1 MNKTRIFG
9 GFSLVEMMLLLL
21 IVSLMIASSVA
32 VISKRHVK
40 VPRLAMHGAFMCYY
54 KDNNGTKQLWEER
67 YVGSGLNKKI
77 VDQAASGGDH
87 CLFTPPDKVSYLH
100 IQATGGGGGGGD
112 SGYKGGDPQPH
123 KSETEVLSPFGLT
136 EEYLLEVKGITTAGD
151 PAYGWGQIYAYA
163 DGRGVKGD
171 AGGGGDLWYI
181 FQDCANGG
189 CLALRKWENKTSS
202 PQEKACWNK
211 TESVSCPDG
220 ETYYASSSTK
230 CYHSET
236 RDYKYSCF
244 EDCGA
249 ENNEGKNYNSTYC
262 NAGCTTYEYE
272 EYNGKENDPE
282 FVNCNNWRTESY
294 CPSYFTL
301 SKCNAS
307 SCNEERNS
315 CDGKSMSGNCSQCGD
330 SYDQGY
336 EDYNYCIGYSP
347 SHSGCSSC
355 TRETV
360 DCRYSYPSGDCSS
373 CSTTTDYWGD
383 PICDSSYS
391 NSSITVNRCASNV
404 YLNKCVGGSY
414 GTGYCD
420 GDSGSY
426 YVNASGSWVSVGNR
440 VCNGYADMADD
451 SYCGSD
457 SYRWVTC
464 NTVSDGAPSSAN
476 AGVSNLEG
484 PCTDEYWIP
493 STAQKCTISARKD
506 INIYATDIYND
517 ETNVK
522 GDDNMYPSYRKI
534 VTSPN
539 DTYIT
544 ERTTAPLI
552 ERNIARTE
560 GTEAPVCTYGNQTL
574 FANDGVFGSFVEDR
588 DGVNVDC
595 TTDALADAF
604 GEGIIPIT
612 HGKTSY
618 QSAFN
623 QEIPSSQHYSPA
635 IEYDVSEKYEGQNPY
650 GKTEP
655 ATTVNTNTSAGN
667 GTWTQSGSSSNM
679 NYTNPFTDVTYK
691 PYKNLPTACNLPK
704 GYDDWQDHITPKDET
719 SCNAVKNA
727 YAQAPGP
734 NASVPSKKLW
744 IEQYGSTKY
753 EQLWADVTSWSEC
766 LNVQSTWQTYDTA
779 AQQAAIDPDT
789 GKVLSGQ
796 DASICMLS
804 FSDYNGDGYKN
815 QNTGATNQGGEN
827 LVDKNNGNYTVDK
840 CSYYAEMVEGSEG
853 GKGTFC
859 TLGPIDGGYNLYYH
873 GYSGIL
879 PGIRG
884 SNAIAIAD
892 YNNADKIKALYTKA
906 EWESQA
912 RVYAENG
919 TDSAGYAEISLGVGG
934 ADQTCTLHPEGKN
947 PTHGK
952 GAYKPATGG
961 SDAYDGT
968 PDGRDG
974 GYEGTNTNNAGIIG
988 ANQVGYIVSGKA
1000 NPENYKYKYWYTWD
1014 TNYMQYGE
1022 GGDAGEY
1029 IVKVVRAIK
1038 DRELK
1043 IFVGRGGAAGTQ
1055 GSGEDGEDGGDTIIE
1070 GVLTAKGGFG
1080 GAGGLTTPV
1089 EQMPYYREGDE
1100 FDWIKGQAG
1109 TPGGRH
1115 DNLTIKSNIMN
1126 LILPVD
1132 NSFVLQQWVEAS
1144 GEGGNGGG
1152 SKNTCWASG
1161 WVRNFEGRDDPESFK
1176 DPDCRTGDEG
1186 TAEPAAEAGI
1196 DGLVLI
1202 RW

>member
-77 VDQAASGGDH
+77 VDQAAAGGDH

-211 TESVSCPDG
+211 TEDVSCRDG
-220 ETYYASSSTK
+220 MSGDD
-230 CYHSET
+230 CYRSET
-236 RDYKYSCF
+236 RSYWYNCW

-249 ENNEGKNYNSTYC
+249 RNNQGKNYTESDCNSK
-262 NAGCTTYEYE
+262 CTTYEYTIDDAKENNPDLDECANGWQWGWCHDGDPASKCDYEDCDQEYVSCGGKTIPYKSCSSHCNEDEDWE
-272 EYNGKENDPE
+272 EYTKY
-282 FVNCNNWRTESY
+282 NCIG
-294 CPSYFTL
+294 
-301 SKCNAS
+301 
-307 SCNEERNS
+307 EEQT
-315 CDGKSMSGNCSQCGD
+315 GNCSDCNANYNYTSKKWICYTNVTDWDWFPNGKYV
-330 SYDQGY
+330 SSCGY
-336 EDYNYCIGYSP
+336 E
-347 SHSGCSSC
+347 
-355 TRETV
+355 
-360 DCRYSYPSGDCSS
+360 
-373 CSTTTDYWGD
+373 
-383 PICDSSYS
+383 
-391 NSSITVNRCASNV
+391 
-404 YLNKCVGGSY
+404 
-414 GTGYCD
+414 TGYCD
-420 GDSGSY
+420 GNYNGKYYIKSGGQKICDGLSY
-426 YVNASGSWVSVGNR
+426 MKDTSHCGTGSKRWKP
-440 VCNGYADMADD
+440 NG
-451 SYCGSD
+451 CH
-457 SYRWVTC
+457 T
-464 NTVSDGAPSSAN
+464 TTDGAPSTYN
-476 AGVSNLEG
+476 AGVDADAT
-484 PCTDEYWIP
+484 CTDYYNIP
-493 STAQKCTISARKD
+493 NTAQECTISARKD

-517 ETNVK
+517 ETNV
-522 GDDNMYPSYRKI
+522 GGEDDMYPSYRK
-534 VTSPN
+534 VVDSPN

-691 PYKNLPTACNLPK
+691 PYRNLPTACNLPK
-704 GYDDWQDHITPKDET
+704 GYDDWQEHVTPKNESQCNSVKNT
-719 SCNAVKNA
+719 NAVAADGSSA
-727 YAQAPGP
+727 YTPTKP
-734 NASVPSKKLW
+734 LLIKFDSPTKKQEW
-744 IEQYGSTKY
+744 MP
-753 EQLWADVTSWSEC
+753 VTSWSEC

-789 GKVLSGQ
+789 GKVLSGK

-804 FSDYNGDGYKN
+804 FNDYDGDGKN

-827 LVDKNNGNYTVDK
+827 LVDKNNGIYTVDK

-988 ANQVGYIVSGKA
+988 ANQVGYIVSGKP

-1161 WVRNFEGRDDPESFK
+1161 WIRNFEGRDDPQSFK

>member
-54 KDNNGTKQLWEER
+54 KDGQLWEER

-77 VDQAASGGDH
+77 VDQAAAGGDH

-171 AGGGGDLWYI
+171 AGDGGDLWYI
-181 FQDCANGG
+181 HQDCANGG
-189 CLALRKWENKTSS
+189 CLALRKWENRSNG
-202 PQEKACWNK
+202 EKGCWNQ
-211 TESVSCPDG
+211 EEEVSCATGKSGDD
-220 ETYYASSSTK
+220 
-230 CYHSET
+230 CYRSET
-236 RDYKYSCF
+236 RNYEYNCW

-249 ENNEGKNYNSTYC
+249 TNDRGESGKYSFDKTDC
-262 NAGCTTYEYE
+262 DAGCATYEYE
-272 EYNGKENDPE
+272 ENNGRENDPD
-282 FVNCNNWRTESY
+282 FVSCQNGWRTDSY

-307 SCNEERNS
+307 SCNEERIS
-315 CDGKSMSGNCSQCGD
+315 CDGKYMSGRCSQCGD
-330 SYDQGY
+330 YSDRGY

-360 DCRYSYPSGDCSS
+360 DCRNSYPSGDCSS

-391 NSSITVNRCASNV
+391 NRYITTNRCASNV
-404 YLNKCVGGSY
+404 YLNRCVGGSY

-426 YVNASGSWVSVGNR
+426 YVNTSGSWVSVGNR
-440 VCNGYADMADD
+440 VCYGTANMEDD
-451 SYCGSD
+451 SYCGAG
-457 SYRWVTC
+457 SYKWTTC
-464 NTVSDGAPSSAN
+464 ESSSQAPYSGNAGTSAN
-476 AGVSNLEG
+476 ST
-484 PCTDEYWIP
+484 CTDYYNIP
-493 STAQKCTISARKD
+493 NSATTCTLKNYTNFNLWVD
-506 INIYATDIYND
+506 DYYNE
-517 ETNVK
+517 ETNAS
-522 GDDNMYPSYRKI
+522 GNTYASYMK
-534 VTSPN
+534 VTIPPN
-539 DTYIT
+539 AAYIT
-544 ERTTAPLI
+544 ARTTTDPLI
-552 ERNIARTE
+552 MRKIARTE
-560 GTEAPVCTYGNQTL
+560 GEDVPTCTYGNTTL
-574 FANDGVFGSFVEDR
+574 FANDGVFGSFVETI
-588 DGVNVDC
+588 DGVNVAC

-612 HGKTSY
+612 HGESSHQT
-618 QSAFN
+618 AFN
-623 QEIPSSQHYSPA
+623 ENIDSSEHYEPP
-635 IEYDVSEKYEGQNPY
+635 IKYDVSEDYEGENPY
-650 GKTEP
+650 GDVEK
-655 ATTVNTNTSAGN
+655 AVTVDTNTTTSNTGAYQGGPWN
-667 GTWTQSGSSSNM
+667 KQGSIT
-679 NYTNPFTDVTYK
+679 YTNPFTNETYK
-691 PYKNLPTACNLPK
+691 PQKKLPTACNLTR
-704 GYDDWQDHITPKDET
+704 GYDTWEDHITEKDE
-719 SCNAVKNA
+719 SQCNTIRNKRAYAPLSNA
-727 YAQAPGP
+727 YRY
-734 NASVPSKKLW
+734 SKPLLV
-744 IEQYGSTKY
+744 EFHPPTKQ
-753 EQLWADVTSWSEC
+753 QLWKDVTYWSEC
-766 LNVQSTWQTYDTA
+766 VDVKSTWETFNPSSKDGSGGATELNNDGEI
-779 AQQAAIDPDT
+779 ID
-789 GKVLSGQ
+789 GRNE
-796 DASICMLS
+796 SICMLS
-804 FSDYNGDGYKN
+804 FDDYKNDGKN
-815 QNTGATNQGGEN
+815 QNVGD
-827 LVDKNNGNYTVDK
+827 LVTENNGIYTVDQ
-840 CSYYAEMVEGSEG
+840 CSYYPLMAEGSEG

-919 TDSAGYAEISLGVGG
+919 TDSAGYAEIALGVGG
-934 ADQTCTLHPEGKN
+934 ADQTCILHPEGKN

-952 GAYKPATGG
+952 GASKPNVGG
-961 SDAYDGT
+961 NDGVDGT

-988 ANQVGYIVSGKA
+988 ENQVGYIVSGKA

-1043 IFVGRGGAAGTQ
+1043 IFVGKGGLAGTQ